1 MNIAPLAT
9 VLHTSAS
16 LCSWAFSSLYPLAL
30 HSFCSLALP
39 CCRAMTYERQNSIRQ
54 DITPLPVGPN
64 LMVEM
69 TSSATMGVKPQYDFV
84 AKLAVLK
91 QSTLS

>member
-1 MNIAPLAT
+1 
-9 VLHTSAS
+9 
-16 LCSWAFSSLYPLAL
+16 
-30 HSFCSLALP
+30 
-39 CCRAMTYERQNSIRQ
+39 MTYERQNSIRQ